1 MTGARLRW
9 WLAVIAIALGAAA
22 AIAGTPVPPHAR
34 IAAKTAIY
42 KPPSG
47 C

>member
-1 MTGARLRW
+1 VTVTRVRRW
-9 WLAVIAIALGAAA
+9 LVILALALGAAA
-22 AIAGTPVPPHAR
+22 AIAGTPVPAGHV
-34 IAAKTAIY
+34 AKAAIY

>member
-1 MTGARLRW
+1 MTPARLRW
-9 WLAVIAIALGAAA
+9 LLVILALALGAGA
-22 AIAGTPVPPHAR
+22 AIVHPPAR
-34 IAAKTAIY
+34 VRASAPASIY